1 MSGGSSPSCTAWRD
15 SENAPE
21 ITAWLAITV
30 AIVARTT
37 IGSRAQVGTSR
48 KNGLSAVPGWFRT
61 NAAWP
66 R

>member
-1 MSGGSSPSCTAWRD
+1 MSGGSRPSCTAWRD

-30 AIVARTT
+30 AIVARMT
-37 IGSRAQVGTSR
+37 IGSRAQGGTSR
-48 KNGLSAVPGWFRT
+48 KNGLSAVSGWFRISD
-61 NAAWP
+61 AWP